1 MNANSYDSSLQQ
13 SLAQARVNSHNALR
27 ELAINGEFYSI
38 IETAFGNDYDSSS
51 LDWFY
56 QQWINNNFD
65 SVPEIE
71 IRSSSELNGAN
82 GAFSED
88 TNKIYLSLE
97 YVTTNDP
104 DAISKLLLE
113 EYAHYVDSQINEDD
127 TAGDEGEIF
136 ATLASG
142 DSLSPTE
149 LAQLQ
154 TEDDSAVINLDG
166 EDINIE
172 QKVIGDD
179 GRDLVEESTDY
190 PWSMIGFISSE
201 WDDPDQSGITLGG
214 TGALFLSPF
223 HVLTAAHVIWNKAEY
238 EASGDGYA
246 SSVTVNFGQDGQ
258 ERFYG
263 TAEVTNMI
271 TFNGYVQ
278 DSNWTLNNEGEWKPN
293 SKDYDLALLT
303 LDRNIGDFNGYFG
316 YDLNS
321 YEGLNVNLAG
331 YPADLADSWSWQHGT
346 SVPFEDASDVE
357 LYSDYGAI
365 DSIVGETFYYELDTY
380 GGQSGAPIW
389 RYDSDL
395 EERYIVGVHSG
406 YIGSSNVAAQ
416 LTSDKLDSLQEHID
430 DSTAPTDLPDFVD
443 YDDWFGTSYAYFR
456 NDEISRSST
465 YNESL
470 SISPGDD
477 FTFRSVARNNG
488 TATEDSDSLTPSID
502 VSFYA
507 STNTFSSNDYHLGTV
522 SLDSVAPFEWE
533 EAILSSTFPSIPDG
547 NYYLSWSIDSGN
559 DLDEFIEDN
568 NSGLLDDFILSVI

>member
-97 YVTTNDP
+97 YLTTNDP

-142 DSLSPTE
+142 NSLSPTE

-179 GRDLVEESTDY
+179 GRDLVEEPTEY
-190 PWSMIGFISSE
+190 PWRMIGWISSE
-201 WDDPDQSGITLGG
+201 WDDDPNSGA
-214 TGALFLSPF
+214 TGALFLSPY
-223 HVLTAAHVIWNKAEY
+223 HVLTAAHVIWKKAEY

-258 ERFYG
+258 ERFFG
-263 TAEVTNMI
+263 TAEVTNMM
-271 TFNGYVQ
+271 TFNGYIQ
-278 DSNWTLNNEGEWKPN
+278 DSNWTLNDEGEWKPD
-293 SKDYDLALLT
+293 SRDRDYDLALLT

-316 YDLNS
+316 YDSNS

-331 YPADLADSWSWQHGT
+331 YPADKAD
-346 SVPFEDASDVE
+346 VK
-357 LYSDYGAI
+357 LYTDYAAI

-406 YIGSSNVAAQ
+406 YIGSSNVGAQ
-416 LTSDKLDSLQEHID
+416 LTSAKLDTIQDHID
-430 DSTAPTDLPDFVD
+430 ESTAPTDLPDFVD

-465 YNESL
+465 DNESL

-488 TATEDSDSLTPSID
+488 TATEDSDSLAPSID

-507 STNTFSSNDYHLGTV
+507 STNTFIDSNDYHLGTV
-522 SLDSVAPFEWE
+522 SLDSVAPFERE

-547 NYYLSWSIDSGN
+547 NYYLGWSIDSGN

-568 NSGLLDDFILSVI
+568 NSGLLDDFILSVIQSIKSEKLFLIYKNSRI